1 MPRNVDATEQ
11 PVTGVPVE
19 VVVHAGDRAPL
30 MPLFRL
36 ADDSERAI
44 AGYFGRGTLLV
55 AKMGGEIVGI
65 ALMLEGE
72 ASATWE
78 LKSLAVL
85 QARRHT
91 GVGRRLVEAGLAHAR
106 GQGAGSVAVATAAAD
121 TGLLRFYQRL
131 GFRMTRIERDAFTP
145 DAGYPPDLFADG
157 VRILDRVWLDHAC
170 A

>member
-11 PVTGVPVE
+11 PVTGAPVE
-19 VVVHAGDRAPL
+19 VVIHAGDRAAL
-30 MPLFRL
+30 MPLLRL

-44 AGYFGRGTLLV
+44 AGYFARGTLLV
-55 AKMGGEIVGI
+55 AKMGGAIVGH
-65 ALMLEGE
+65 ALMIEGE
-72 ASATWE
+72 APATWE

-85 QARRHT
+85 EARRHA
-91 GVGRRLVEAGLAHAR
+91 GVGRLLVEAGLAHAR
-106 GQGAGSVAVATAAAD
+106 GQGARSVVVATATAD

-157 VRILDRVWLDHAC
+157 IQILDRVWLEVAVD
-170 A
+170 